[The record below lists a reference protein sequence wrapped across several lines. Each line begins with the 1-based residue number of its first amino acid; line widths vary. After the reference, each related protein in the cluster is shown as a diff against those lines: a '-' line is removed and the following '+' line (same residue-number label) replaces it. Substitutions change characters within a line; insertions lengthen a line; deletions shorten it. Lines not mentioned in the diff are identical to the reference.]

1 MQLATGNPLEE
12 KKGDMKPSSFISFF
26 MFRGHAVVGLAA
38 GLTARGREAS
48 A

>member
-12 KKGDMKPSSFISFF
+12 KKGDMKPSSFFSFF
-26 MFRGHAVVGLAA
+26 LFLGHTVIGLAA